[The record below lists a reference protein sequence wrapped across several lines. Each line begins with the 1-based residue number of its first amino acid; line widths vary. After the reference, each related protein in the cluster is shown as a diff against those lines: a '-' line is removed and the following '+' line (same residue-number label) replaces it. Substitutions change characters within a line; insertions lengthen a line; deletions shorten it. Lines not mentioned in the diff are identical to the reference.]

1 MGDGDDNPKVMPI
14 KRRLLAKVMH
24 LYQTAWYQPGRF
36 EGPAEAGGHEG
47 TQMWKLRFLKPPQSS
62 RDPLQSKLPC
72 RDDAQHLEQVESRE
86 LPAAWRR
93 GLEVLLADGKRVH
106 VHVEIGPRTESIA
119 NAWNPLRCCVKT
131 NCHGKDQDF
140 AQYNEKSNRYHQA
153 KSPFASI
160 FTVLITTLVVEDA
173 KVEEG
178 GGGEQNSASVG
189 GWWKSEAFFRDKW
202 NSSRGEVVEGT
213 SICRDGLVEEIHF
226 KAAKTA
232 KDGATTTENESRVD
246 TPIGRSKVTL
256 GAWR

>member
-173 KVEEG
+173 KVEEAVAESRILPAWG
-178 GGGEQNSASVG
+178 GGGNLRHFSGTNGTLPEVRLLRGQVYAEMVWWRRSISKRPRLQRTAQPPPRTKAVWTHQSA
-189 GWWKSEAFFRDKW
+189 APR
-202 NSSRGEVVEGT
+202 
-213 SICRDGLVEEIHF
+213 
-226 KAAKTA
+226 
-232 KDGATTTENESRVD
+232 
-246 TPIGRSKVTL
+246 
-256 GAWR
+256 